1 MEVIVASAI
10 FLIVGIAMKDMVL
23 SSFKAQK
30 KVENS
35 LDYIVLKTT
44 VKMILD
50 DNKTCKGFFKNSAG
64 TQVAKYKP
72 GTNFS
77 DEEKFGSLVLAS
89 SPIAKIGQ
97 DLGGGLSVKTLELK
111 DLGVNATIGG
121 HPSYMAE
128 LIIEAEKPGA
138 PDVQRVISNRSNP
151 FRLKIVADK
160 TTSDIIACSTD
171 LAGSDENNSNDS
183 SSSSS
188 ASSTTSTG
196 DFVDAGGFLIQSRM
210 SKGLNFYDAA
220 LSCANINATLCS
232 WAQWSVACHK
242 GLLSDVIFGSG
253 GIYEWID
260 GYAASYDAVVLA
272 NPKIYKNCR
281 YPSRGTPGAVNLG
294 FRCCRAKA
302 SGSNQP

>member
-10 FLIVGIAMKDMVL
+10 FLIVGLAMKDMAL

-30 KVENS
+30 KIENS
-35 LDYIVLKTT
+35 LDFIVLKTT

-77 DEEKFGSLVLAS
+77 DDERFGSLVLAS

-121 HPSYMAE
+121 NPSYMAE

-160 TTSDIIACSTD
+160 DTSEIIACSTD
-171 LAGSDENNSNDS
+171 LAGNDENNSNNN
-183 SSSSS
+183 SSSS
-188 ASSTTSTG
+188 ASSTTNVG
-196 DFVDAGGFLIQSRM
+196 DFVDAGGFLIQSKM
-210 SKGLNFYDAA
+210 TIGQNFYDAA
-220 LSCANINATLCS
+220 LSCANTNATLCS

-260 GYAASYDAVVLA
+260 GYASNYDWVVIA
-272 NPKIYKNCR
+272 NPKIYKNCK
-281 YPSRGTPGAVNLG
+281 YPSRGTPGALNLG

-302 SGSNQP
+302 SESN